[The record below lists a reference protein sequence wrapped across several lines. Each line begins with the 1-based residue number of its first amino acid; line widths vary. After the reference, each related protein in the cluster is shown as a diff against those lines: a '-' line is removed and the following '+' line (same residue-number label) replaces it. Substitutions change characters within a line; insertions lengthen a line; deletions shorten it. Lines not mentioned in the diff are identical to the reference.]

1 MNFTETQKRVLLWL
15 VEEVRAGNLDEE
27 EIWFAWTFNGSSLV
41 GYKGNPRNIPEVKT
55 TTLDAL
61 QSSDCLTCN
70 RSRPYEYKC
79 SLTAKAYETVDSNF
93 GISNHK
99 QPKVL
104 ENLMADGLINNSATM
119 KSENKSNNLAEKIG
133 VVAQLGS
140 VINIDTLNVGAI
152 TALKYASELR
162 LARCESQLT
171 KLREEFETAQR
182 QWEYSD
188 EVGRVRLDR
197 HIDYL
202 LSQIEKIEIEVE
214 AINKEKYK

>member
-1 MNFTETQKRVLLWL
+1 MNFTETQKRVLRWL

-27 EIWFAWTFNGSSLV
+27 EIWFAWTFDGTSLV
-41 GYKGNPRNIPEVKT
+41 GYKGNPRNIPEVKK

-61 QSSDCLTCN
+61 QSSGCLTCD

-79 SLTAKAYETVDSNF
+79 ALTARAYETVEANF
-93 GISNHK
+93 GISNQK

-104 ENLMADGLINNSATM
+104 ENLMADGLINNSETM
-119 KSENKSNNLAEKIG
+119 KSENKSNDLAEKIG